1 MTLEEAQI
9 FWLEQDGRYKKALAE
24 AKEMQIKEMLEFSE
38 KEERGREV
46 SGIAKELGI
55 YAPGVSPSDEE
66 LEDMWKLFEGNNL
79 TRDQKIVAVK
89 EAAVKSG
96 ILDKEGTPTRLTNPA
111 KPKKEIDFPW

>member
-79 TRDQKIVAVK
+79 TRDQKI
-89 EAAVKSG
+89 AAVKSG
-96 ILDKEGTPTRLTNPA
+96 ILDKERTPTRLTNPA
-111 KPKKEIDFPW
+111 KPKKEIDLPW

>member
-1 MTLEEAQI
+1 
-9 FWLEQDGRYKKALAE
+9 LAE

-79 TRDQKIVAVK
+79 TRDQKIAAVK

-111 KPKKEIDFPW
+111 KPKKETDFPW